1 MTRHH
6 SRRERVRISRS
17 EVTGW
22 VRGAIPDDLYAGEG
36 PVTVEV
42 DGNEILVVGDV
53 GAPDTEGLEDD
64 TARSAAQEGRID
76 AFREATRDRRIG
88 IAQQA
93 ERRYGLTISWGARSG
108 ETTRLFTTVYAP
120 VGTRLP
126 MPQRRLLDSLVEAG
140 IASDRAD
147 ALAWCVR
154 LVEQNEEAWV
164 ERLKSALAD
173 VKTAADEAPG
183 GKPS

>member
-6 SRRERVRISRS
+6 SRRHQVRISRS
-17 EVTGW
+17 EVIGW
-22 VRGAIPDDLYAGEG
+22 VKGSLPDDLYAGEG

-42 DGNEILVVGDV
+42 DGSEILVVGDV
-53 GAPDTEGLEDD
+53 GAPDTSGLDEDQ
-64 TARSAAQEGRID
+64 TARAAAAEARID

-126 MPQRRLLDSLVEAG
+126 MAQRKLLDSLVEAG
-140 IASDRAD
+140 IAADRAD

-173 VKTAADEAPG
+173 VKAAADDAPG
-183 GKPS
+183 AA